1 MGPTGRPTFRT
12 RVSSLEWLEF
22 SSNYQLPLPLPLLV
36 LLLVPSRIRVLFPT
50 RRLMLPPLLLLP
62 WQLPQS
68 PKSKRGLRLPLRPFP
83 QQQQPQR
90 VWGLRRRRLC
100 FSQYR
105 LQRRAHRSCLQ
116 SCQACSLPL
125 LP

>member
-1 MGPTGRPTFRT
+1 MGSTGRPTFRA

-22 SSNYQLPLPLPLLV
+22 SSNYQPPLPLVLV
-36 LLLVPSRIRVLFPT
+36 LVLVPSRIRVLLPT

-62 WQLPQS
+62 WPLPQS
-68 PKSKRGLRLPLRPFP
+68 PKSKRELRMSLRPFP

-100 FSQYR
+100 FSRYR
-105 LQRRAHRSCLQ
+105 LQRRAHRCCLQ